1 MLKVNYYS
9 LVYFDPRSFLVI
21 VTSNQQLRAL

>member
-1 MLKVNYYS
+1 LLKVNYYS

-21 VTSNQQLRAL
+21 ISS